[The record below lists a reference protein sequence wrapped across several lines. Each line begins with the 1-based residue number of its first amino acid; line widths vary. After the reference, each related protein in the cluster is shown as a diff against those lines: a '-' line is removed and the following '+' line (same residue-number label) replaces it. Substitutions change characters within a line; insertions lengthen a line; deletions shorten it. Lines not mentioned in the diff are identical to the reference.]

1 MKVPKALTF
10 PLKIT
15 LSDGE
20 SIEISD
26 AHGLYVFELYPRCDE
41 ISKGDRKLA
50 NWIVKVLNKAAND
63 S

>member
-1 MKVPKALTF
+1 MKVPKTHAF

-15 LSDGE
+15 SSDGE

-26 AHGLYVFELYPRCDE
+26 AHGFYVFEIYPRCDE
-41 ISKGDRKLA
+41 ISKGDRRLA